1 MSKVYTANEMR
12 ETAKLYYARAKT
24 TMEVCSRRG
33 GSAMVTLF
41 VSEGISDRK
50 VASMLLQAAD
60 AIEHKEGKGGG
71 VMITDK
77 ELLKGETECPL
88 YGKAIEEKKNHHW
101 CADCNIGTDGTAVC
115 LFRKCEMEVNDVK

>member
-1 MSKVYTANEMR
+1 MSKVYSANEMR

-33 GSAMVTLF
+33 GSAMVTVF
-41 VSEGISDRK
+41 ASEGISDRK

-60 AIEHKEGKGGG
+60 AIEHKEGKGGE

-77 ELLKGETECPL
+77 ELLKGVTECL
-88 YGKAIEEKKNHHW
+88 MYGKAIEEHPHW
-101 CADCNIGTDGTAVC
+101 CKDCNVGTDGTAVC
-115 LFRKCEMEVNDVK
+115 LFRKCEMEAK